1 MPREWLCVMTIVL
14 CACASSSSSSSV
26 RAPASPA
33 EVESDFRA
41 FLPRWEEAQTQFLN
55 GDDTAWKR
63 MCSQT
68 EDATIFGAFGG
79 REKGWAEVGPRFDWA
94 ASQFKP
100 SGAKKRFEYLSVVAR
115 GDLALTV
122 SIERDEPH
130 YSADASDAAPP
141 QTRGLR
147 VTQVFRRDPDG
158 WKLVH
163 RHADPLIEK
172 KAPGGPAK

>member
-1 MPREWLCVMTIVL
+1 MSIVL
-14 CACASSSSSSSV
+14 CACASSSV
-26 RAPASPA
+26 HAPVAPADS
-33 EVESDFRA
+33 ESDFRA

-79 REKGWAEVGPRFDWA
+79 HEKGWAEVGPRFDWA

-100 SGAKKRFEYLSVVAR
+100 GGSKKHVEYLSVVVR
-115 GDLALTV
+115 QDLALTV
-122 SIERDEPH
+122 SIERDEPR
-130 YSADASDAAPP
+130 YSAEASDAPP
-141 QTRGLR
+141 QARGLR
-147 VTQVFRRDPDG
+147 VTQVFRRDREG

-172 KAPGGPAK
+172 KAPGGTAK